1 MSDLLLLILQFLDF
15 IVELVKFLIMLPGVF
30 IAPFRTLPPELLASF
45 TFFFTMIIVVVLF
58 KLKSLL

>member
-1 MSDLLLLILQFLDF
+1 MGDLLLLILQFLDF

-30 IAPFRTLPPELLASF
+30 ISPFRILPPELLGSF

-58 KLKSLL
+58 KIKSLL